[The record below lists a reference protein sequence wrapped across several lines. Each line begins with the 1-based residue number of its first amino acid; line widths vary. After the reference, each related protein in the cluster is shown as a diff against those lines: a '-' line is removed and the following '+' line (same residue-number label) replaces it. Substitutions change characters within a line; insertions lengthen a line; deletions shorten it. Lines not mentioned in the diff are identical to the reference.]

1 MAQQAAE
8 KRIVLITGASG
19 GVGSALCEVLKKDY
33 HLIGLDLTPCES
45 AHESYECDFTS
56 KDSISFALYKIHEKH
71 GGHIAC
77 VIHLAA
83 YYDFSGEDNPLYEAL
98 NVKGTADFL
107 TELQRFDVDH
117 FIYSSTMLIHRA
129 GVPGEKITEDTPIEP
144 GWTYPQSKAD
154 AEEAI
159 RSHHGKIPYTLLR
172 MAGLYDD
179 HTAVPTLSYQIARI
193 YERQFKSWVYSG
205 DKMAGQAFLHKDDM
219 VSLFTELVEKRHEVP
234 KENVL
239 LAGEDSVMGYQ
250 ALQNRIGHLI
260 YGEREWNTI
269 EIPEYVAKPG
279 AWLEEKTEPVVPD
292 AFDHGEKPFIKPF
305 MIDLSSDHYDLN
317 LSRVKEQL
325 NWRPQHHIYDALEP
339 LIDNLKKDPPGW
351 YKANGITLPDWMQ
364 TAKEKEV
371 NANAIRE
378 KHEDHYRD
386 AHSNFIWAHFMN
398 IGLAFWLLT
407 APFLLGYESR
417 AMTISDMGSGLAL
430 LVFAGL
436 SLSWRM
442 SQARWAAGIVGF
454 WVLSAPL
461 VFWAPTAG
469 AYLNGTLVGML
480 IIAFAVCSRPTPGV
494 SLIAAE
500 TGPNIPPGWEFNPSS
515 WVQRMPIILL
525 AFVGFFISRY
535 LCAFQ
540 LGHIDAVWEPFFA
553 GGGGDPKNGTEEIIT
568 SEVSEAWPVPDAGLG
583 AMTYALEILTGLMG
597 STRRW
602 RTMPWLVMLFGIMIV
617 PLGVVSIFFIII
629 QPIVIGTWCTLCLVG
644 AAAMLIQIP
653 YSLDEL
659 VATTEFLWRRKK
671 QGRPLLRIFFTGDTD
686 TGAWEGDE
694 REFERGPITVFKDMI
709 GGGVTLPWNLA
720 LCIPIGVW
728 LMFTRLTLGAEGS
741 MANADHVVG
750 ALVLTVV
757 VTATAE
763 SGRMARYALVPLG
776 LALFTTPF
784 LLGAPLVSVVSG
796 LLCGAL
802 LIGLSLRKGHIRA
815 SYGKWDKF
823 IV

>member
-56 KDSISFALYKIHEKH
+56 KDSISLALYKIHEKH

-325 NWRPQHHIYDALEP
+325 NWRPQHHIYDALER

-417 AMTISDMGSGLAL
+417 AMSYQ
-430 LVFAGL
+430 
-436 SLSWRM
+436 
-442 SQARWAAGIVGF
+442 QA
-454 WVLSAPL
+454 SHP
-461 VFWAPTAG
+461 
-469 AYLNGTLVGML
+469 
-480 IIAFAVCSRPTPGV
+480 
-494 SLIAAE
+494 
-500 TGPNIPPGWEFNPSS
+500 
-515 WVQRMPIILL
+515 
-525 AFVGFFISRY
+525 
-535 LCAFQ
+535 
-540 LGHIDAVWEPFFA
+540 
-553 GGGGDPKNGTEEIIT
+553 
-568 SEVSEAWPVPDAGLG
+568 
-583 AMTYALEILTGLMG
+583 
-597 STRRW
+597 
-602 RTMPWLVMLFGIMIV
+602 
-617 PLGVVSIFFIII
+617 
-629 QPIVIGTWCTLCLVG
+629 
-644 AAAMLIQIP
+644 
-653 YSLDEL
+653 
-659 VATTEFLWRRKK
+659 
-671 QGRPLLRIFFTGDTD
+671 
-686 TGAWEGDE
+686 
-694 REFERGPITVFKDMI
+694 
-709 GGGVTLPWNLA
+709 
-720 LCIPIGVW
+720 
-728 LMFTRLTLGAEGS
+728 
-741 MANADHVVG
+741 
-750 ALVLTVV
+750 ALVKVQ
-757 VTATAE
+757 
-763 SGRMARYALVPLG
+763 
-776 LALFTTPF
+776 
-784 LLGAPLVSVVSG
+784 
-796 LLCGAL
+796 
-802 LIGLSLRKGHIRA
+802 
-815 SYGKWDKF
+815 D
-823 IV
+823 